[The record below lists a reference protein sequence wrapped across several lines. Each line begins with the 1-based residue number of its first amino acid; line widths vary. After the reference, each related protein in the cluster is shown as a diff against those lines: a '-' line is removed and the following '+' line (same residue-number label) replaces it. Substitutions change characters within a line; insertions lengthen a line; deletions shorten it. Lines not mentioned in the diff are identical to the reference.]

1 MKRVIIWIILFI
13 FMQINLGGCGLEKV
27 DTNEENMRNVDY
39 TVVKTEEI
47 PKDFMKKIDETK
59 KKEFKMT
66 YDDGEY
72 LYIAKGYGMQETGGY
87 SIVVDELKS
96 STDSLF
102 FKTKLVGPGK
112 DKEISNIKTYPY
124 IVLKTEKT
132 NMEVIFR

>member
-1 MKRVIIWIILFI
+1 
-13 FMQINLGGCGLEKV
+13 
-27 DTNEENMRNVDY
+27 
-39 TVVKTEEI
+39 
-47 PKDFMKKIDETK
+47 
-59 KKEFKMT
+59 MT